1 MPASITRSGAAGSA
15 VSRGAM
21 QAASRNSAAI
31 AAVRTRRRRG
41 ANCASRF
48 SSGPI
53 GTSSTSSARNTALH
67 TLGKYASTP
76 EQAIAASTQRKTA
89 ARLGGS
95 RRFFGEVFCGCSIA
109 DTFSAFT
116 TLD

>member
-1 MPASITRSGAAGSA
+1 MTRSGAAGSA

-89 ARLGGS
+89 ARLGGP

-116 TLD
+116 ALVNRG